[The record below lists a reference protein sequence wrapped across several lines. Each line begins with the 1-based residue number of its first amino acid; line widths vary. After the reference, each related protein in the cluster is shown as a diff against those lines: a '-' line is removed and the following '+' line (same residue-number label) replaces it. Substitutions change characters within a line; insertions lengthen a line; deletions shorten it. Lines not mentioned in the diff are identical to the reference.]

1 MRPRSGHRDR
11 HSDLGCC
18 CALCFLGMR
27 SPTAHPCHLIRG
39 ARALDGPCPAQHGLP
54 APSPPLPQLQKTP
67 LPCAA
72 SPADLVGSEQEEQEG
87 GLEGA
92 AVCVQPGAA
101 AGRVTW
107 STGGDCLPHGGS
119 GVSEC
124 GPGLVGAGGSDLVGA
139 GGPHLVGTGG
149 PDLVGAG
156 GPGLEGM
163 EGPDLVGAGAPDLV
177 GAGGRNLTWWE
188 QVDLTWWE
196 WGA

>member
-1 MRPRSGHRDR
+1 MLLCAVLPGDAIPYCSPVSSYQRSQSSRR
-11 HSDLGCC
+11 TLS
-18 CALCFLGMR
+18 
-27 SPTAHPCHLIRG
+27 
-39 ARALDGPCPAQHGLP
+39 CPARP
-54 APSPPLPQLQKTP
+54 AGSLASPPLPQLQKTP

-101 AGRVTW
+101 AGQVTW

-119 GVSEC
+119 GVSGC

-196 WGA
+196 WGDLTWWEWG